1 VGKDVVEILQAEI
14 DKRKLPVHVSAFVND
29 TVGTLMARSYAS
41 PSEEGSLI
49 GAIFGTGTNGAYV
62 EKIENI
68 PKLRHIQGLK
78 SMVVNL
84 EWAAFDNK
92 VNPMNQQLIAAQ
104 RHAKHAIRRRGRQT
118 QHQPGPTNVRETRVR
133 DVSKRN
139 LSSRSPNFD
148 HICKSIQ
155 WEIIPYSRQTIWN

>member
-1 VGKDVVEILQAEI
+1 MVEILQAEI

-41 PSEEGSLI
+41 SSEEGSLI

-68 PKLRHIQGLK
+68 PKLRHIKGLK
-78 SMVVNL
+78 SMVINL

-92 VNPMNQQLIAAQ
+92 VNALN
-104 RHAKHAIRRRGRQT
+104 
-118 QHQPGPTNVRETRVR
+118 
-133 DVSKRN
+133 
-139 LSSRSPNFD
+139 
-148 HICKSIQ
+148 
-155 WEIIPYSRQTIWN
+155 EINS